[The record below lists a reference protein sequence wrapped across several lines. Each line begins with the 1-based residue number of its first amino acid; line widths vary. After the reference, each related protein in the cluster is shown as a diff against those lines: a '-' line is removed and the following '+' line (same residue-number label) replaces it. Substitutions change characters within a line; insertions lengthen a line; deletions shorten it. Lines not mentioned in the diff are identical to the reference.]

1 MSFTR
6 TPMKIRS
13 TRAIATRRHRCD
25 AGMSLIE
32 LMFAMLILAI
42 GLGGLTTLFIFASE
56 TNNKNSKATS
66 STMLAQQVLEQIS
79 AQHPDSIQVITLT
92 DCAGNQWTIKTVGA
106 VAPSGAGALLVTA
119 ASDPFYGGLDPAQAY
134 AAIPAGYAM
143 QYTDCA
149 ANGRRTVYDVRWNIV
164 TLDPFTRLITVSARQ
179 ISPSNQ
185 LGSRLFS
192 LPATLRGVG
201 GM

>member
-1 MSFTR
+1 
-6 TPMKIRS
+6 
-13 TRAIATRRHRCD
+13 
-25 AGMSLIE
+25 MSLIE
-32 LMFAMLILAI
+32 LMIAMVILAV
-42 GLGGLTTLFIFASE
+42 GLGGLSTLFILASE

-92 DCAGNQWTIKTVGA
+92 DCTGNQWNVKTVGA
-106 VAPSGAGALLVTA
+106 AAPAGAGAQIVTA
-119 ASDPFYGGLDPAQAY
+119 TSDPFYGGLDPAQAY

-185 LGSRLFS
+185 LGGRLFF
-192 LPATLRGVG
+192 LPATLRGIG

>member
-1 MSFTR
+1 MTFSRSAT
-6 TPMKIRS
+6 KIRS
-13 TRAIATRRHRCD
+13 SRAAAARRQRGD
-25 AGMSLIE
+25 KGMSLIE

-92 DCAGNQWTIKTVGA
+92 DCAGNQWNVKTVGA
-106 VAPSGAGALLVTA
+106 AAPGGAGALIVTA

-179 ISPSNQ
+179 VGPANQ
-185 LGSRLFS
+185 IGGRLFF
-192 LPATLRGVG
+192 LPATLRGIG